1 MEPLIEVIGEVLQ
14 YSVPAVLVLLVVK
27 YMNDNQVKKMKLAES
42 KELKQEVIKTHLPLK
57 LSAYERAVL
66 FLERISPENLL
77 IRITAAN
84 KNAAFFRQELVNE
97 IKTEY
102 EHNLVQQLY
111 ISESGWNALVSA
123 KNEIINVV
131 NLSYQELEEGAD
143 GLALGKIILTKCSE
157 WKEIPTHKASF
168 VLKSDIRQLF
178 DLSSSVR

>member
-1 MEPLIEVIGEVLQ
+1 MDPIIAVFGEVLQ
-14 YSVPAVLVLLVVK
+14 YSVPALLVLLVVK
-27 YMNDNQVKKMKLAES
+27 YMNDNQIKKIKLAEH

-57 LSAYERAVL
+57 LAAYERAIL

-77 IRITAAN
+77 IRVSAAN
-84 KNAAFFRQELVNE
+84 KNAKQFRQEIILE

-111 ISESGWNALVSA
+111 ISNQGWNTLVSA

-131 NLSYQELEEGAD
+131 NLSFQELEGEAD
-143 GLALGKIILTKCSE
+143 GLSLGKIILTKCSS

-168 VLKSDIRQLF
+168 VLKSDIQHLF
-178 DLSSSVR
+178 EVKPS